1 MDFQRV
7 LQQSQSYLQNAPKQ
21 SDATK
26 QLLEQGMNF
35 QKTMSGE
42 RGIMAA
48 IESAHLRPK
57 IAAFIKGKLNGISS
71 DDVLKSARNI
81 GTRLTG
87 SPATREEIAGPRAPP
102 VVTENKVLAPAPNES
117 GLVQEGGFVSLAP
130 GRSIEE
136 RFGSDPVPSVEA
148 SRLTRGIDATNN
160 PLNPRNIANVGQSE
174 TVPELSTPENLP
186 GLRGAPA
193 VSRQALAEA
202 DSGEVTTTR
211 VASSLIAAKPVS
223 TVKVLPTAEDLAN
236 GPSVAPALARAAP
249 RVASEPAQAA
259 MGTPAPAAA
268 AAIAEQPE
276 ESVGSIGSVGNPYIG
291 SQAKAP
297 PPPPR
302 AAAAADFPS
311 PPAAAAAAPPAAAA
325 PEAAAPEA
333 APPPPA
339 RGSTDEELAQRLST
353 VKEVGEGSED
363 AEEATSLLSS
373 LGGGFSSV
381 LGAAG
386 TAAEGLGVFQAFDQ
400 KGLSGQQR
408 VGDVAQT
415 LAPRAAGQV
424 GSAVDEFG
432 LPKAATTT
440 KPLTSDLEEQTEKSL
455 AEKISTQTAT
465 EGAVAGEEAAVPGI
479 GDILALGTA
488 IFGAVR
494 GGVEAAKA
502 KKEAEDYVAPPTANV
517 AMDNAP
523 TFDSSFR

>member
-117 GLVQEGGFVSLAP
+117 GLVQEGGFSSLAP

-174 TVPELSTPENLP
+174 TVPELDTPENLP

-202 DSGEVTTTR
+202 DSGEVTSTR
-211 VASSLIAAKPVS
+211 AASSLIAAKPVS

-236 GPSVAPALARAAP
+236 GPSVAPALARATP
-249 RVASEPAQAA
+249 RVSSEPAQAA

-276 ESVGSIGSVGNPYIG
+276 ESVGSIGSVGNPYRG
-291 SQAKAP
+291 SQAP

-302 AAAAADFPS
+302 AAAAEDFPS
-311 PPAAAAAAPPAAAA
+311 PPAPAAAAATPPAAAIA
-325 PEAAAPEA
+325 EQTEE

-339 RGSTDEELAQRLST
+339 RGATDEELAQRLST

-363 AEEATSLLSS
+363 TEEATSLLSS

-386 TAAEGLGVFQAFDQ
+386 TAAEGLGVFQALDQ

-408 VGDVAQT
+408 AGDVAQT
-415 LAPRAAGQV
+415 LAPRAAGKV

-440 KPLTSDLEEQTEKSL
+440 KPLTSDLEEQTEKTL

>member
-174 TVPELSTPENLP
+174 TVPELDTPENLP

-202 DSGEVTTTR
+202 DSGEVTSTR
-211 VASSLIAAKPVS
+211 AASSLIAAKPVS

-236 GPSVAPALARAAP
+236 GPSVAPALARATP
-249 RVASEPAQAA
+249 RVSSEPAQAA
-259 MGTPAPAAA
+259 MGTPAPAAAA

-276 ESVGSIGSVGNPYIG
+276 ESVGSIGSVGNPYRG
-291 SQAKAP
+291 SQAP

-302 AAAAADFPS
+302 AAAAEDFPS
-311 PPAAAAAAPPAAAA
+311 PPAPAAAAATPPAAAIA
-325 PEAAAPEA
+325 EQTEE

-339 RGSTDEELAQRLST
+339 RGATDEELAQRLST

-363 AEEATSLLSS
+363 TEEATSLLSS

-386 TAAEGLGVFQAFDQ
+386 TAAEGLGVFQALDQ

-408 VGDVAQT
+408 AGDVAQT
-415 LAPRAAGQV
+415 LAPRAAGKV

-440 KPLTSDLEEQTEKSL
+440 KPLTSDLEEQTEKTL